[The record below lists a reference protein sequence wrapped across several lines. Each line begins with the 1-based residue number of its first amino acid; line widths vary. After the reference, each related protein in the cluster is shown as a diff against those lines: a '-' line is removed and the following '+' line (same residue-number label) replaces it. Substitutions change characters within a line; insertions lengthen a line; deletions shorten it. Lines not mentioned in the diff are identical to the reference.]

1 MWTPTKRMPLPTKRS
16 DLPVLREVK
25 AEEPVR
31 FDEVER
37 VFASAKDRH
46 LLLLL
51 TEHSRAIPKVK
62 PGIPVLAYR
71 VLDSLT
77 EANGPLDEVLQDF
90 SRQRSRLIYRRWLV
104 DRNDTRL
111 LTRIGVCWLPQVRI
125 VRNGNLLFRSSVAMG
140 DNGQF
145 LAQDVGG
152 KSFVRR
158 LPASPSS
165 FVNLV
170 DALSA
175 ELDRPTRK

>member
-1 MWTPTKRMPLPTKRS
+1 M
-16 DLPVLREVK
+16 LREVK
-25 AEEPVR
+25 AEAPVKYE
-31 FDEVER
+31 EVDR
-37 VFASAKDRH
+37 VFASAKDKP

-62 PGIPVLAYR
+62 PGIPLLAYR
-71 VLDSLT
+71 VMDSLT

-90 SRQRSRLIYRRWLV
+90 ARQRSRVAYCRWLL

-111 LTRIGVCWLPQVRI
+111 LARIGVCWLPQVRI

-140 DNGQF
+140 NNGQF

-158 LPASPSS
+158 VPASSSS

-175 ELDRPTRK
+175 ELDRPTRI